1 MLYTTSYQQLAT
13 SHFLMRTPII
23 TFLDTLIQ
31 TRGAEI
37 SAWFEA
43 AFRETPPP
51 FYASVD
57 LRHSG
62 FKIVPV
68 DTNLFPAGF
77 NNISDAARARASIG
91 FKRHLAAHFPQARK
105 ILLLAENHTR
115 NLGYLE
121 NLHVLQKLLADAGA
135 EVVIGRTEG
144 EEVLELQ
151 SMHGHPVTEY
161 PLRKREGRLV
171 TSAGF
176 DADLVVL
183 NNDLTA
189 GIPEVIADIAQPLVP
204 PPALGWHRRRK
215 HQHFEA
221 YGKVA
226 NAFATAFD
234 FDCWK
239 IWTVFEQ
246 RDQLDFKERQ
256 GMESL
261 AEATRDVLIRIAK
274 KYEAY
279 GIEETPYAYIK
290 ADAGT
295 YGMGIMTV
303 RDPEEL
309 LELNKKDRNKMNI
322 VKEGALVTEVMI
334 QEGVPTIDKV
344 GDAAAEPMIYCV
356 NGQAVGGAFRVNE
369 NRDAYNNLN
378 AAGMRFT
385 GICDQVEK
393 FDAPDRVV
401 LDECNFSVYSLIARL
416 ANLAAA
422 RERQK

>member
-1 MLYTTSYQQLAT
+1 
-13 SHFLMRTPII
+13 MRTPII
-23 TFLDTLIQ
+23 SFLDTLLQ
-31 TRGAEI
+31 NRGSEI
-37 SAWFEA
+37 SQWFETQ
-43 AFRETPPP
+43 FRATPAPI
-51 FYASVD
+51 YASVD

-62 FKIVPV
+62 HKIVPV

-91 FKRHLAAHFPQARK
+91 FKRYLASHFPQARK

-121 NLHVLQKLLADAGA
+121 NLFVLQRLLVEAGA

-144 EEVLELQ
+144 NEVLELDT
-151 SMHGHPVTEY
+151 MHGNRVVEY
-161 PLRKREGRLV
+161 PLQKRDGKVV

-176 DADLVVL
+176 EADLVVL

-189 GIPEVIADIAQPLVP
+189 GVPAVITDISQPLVP
-204 PPALGWHRRRK
+204 SPALGWHQRRK
-215 HQHFEA
+215 SQHFKA

-226 NAFATAFD
+226 NEFATAFD

-239 IWTVFEQ
+239 IWTVFDHRAE
-246 RDQLDFKERQ
+246 LDFKERQ
-256 GMESL
+256 GMDSL
-261 AEATRDVLIRIAK
+261 VDATREVLIRIAN

-309 LELNKKDRNKMNI
+309 RELNKKDRNKMNI
-322 VKEGALVTEVMI
+322 VKEGAQVTEVII

-344 GDAAAEPMIYCV
+344 GEASAEPMIYCV
-356 NGQAVGGAFRVNE
+356 NGQAIGGAMRVNDS
-369 NRDAYNNLN
+369 RDAYNNLN
-378 AAGMRFT
+378 AAGMRFV
-385 GICDQVEK
+385 GLCDQVEK
-393 FDAPDRVV
+393 SEASDRVV
-401 LDECNFSVYSLIARL
+401 LDECNFSVYSLIAKL
-416 ANLAAA
+416 ANLAAT
-422 RERQK
+422 RE